1 MNPSPVHC
9 NPGKPKYP
17 CESNH
22 SLSLLRKKILDPHMK
37 TFSLCYVFSGVRFR
51 QVPLCAHLAFT
62 QCMTV
67 GFTSVVVWFALVS
80 VDFAI
85 EAVGFVLS
93 SFVYFSMFLKNSL
106 FVLHKRL
113 FTLFA
118 THRRPTFKIYLN
130 MKLVRFSEKHLFGP
144 IKEHIDKQCRWH
156 GSMLWFGVL
165 PIFFAQNESN
175 AVIYA
180 VLIVH
185 HLSSRLNY
193 KK

>member
-1 MNPSPVHC
+1 
-9 NPGKPKYP
+9 
-17 CESNH
+17 
-22 SLSLLRKKILDPHMK
+22 MK
-37 TFSLCYVFSGVRFR
+37 TFSLGYVFSGVRFR

-80 VDFAI
+80 VAFAI

-93 SFVYFSMFLKNSL
+93 SFVYFSMFLKI
-106 FVLHKRL
+106 RL

-118 THRRPTFKIYLN
+118 AHRRPTFKIYLN